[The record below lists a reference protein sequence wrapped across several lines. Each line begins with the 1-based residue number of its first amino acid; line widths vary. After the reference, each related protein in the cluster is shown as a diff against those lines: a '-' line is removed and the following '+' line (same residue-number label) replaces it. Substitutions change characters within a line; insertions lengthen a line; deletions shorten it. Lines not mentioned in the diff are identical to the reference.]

1 MIAYYDS
8 RLSEILTG
16 IIALGIPYSRNLMI
30 AEHELRHKVQ
40 DAVKIIFLLFRYF
53 PEQEINM
60 NQRCHHTQCSEYE
73 EHDSINGSQ
82 QSHKSP
88 EYSQRKAIDYSQ
100 KAQDRIKESDSRKV
114 FARSEM

>member
-8 RLSEILTG
+8 RLCKILTC
-16 IIALGIPYSRNLMI
+16 IVYLGISYTRYLMI
-30 AEHELRHKVQ
+30 ADHELRHKVQ
-40 DAVKIIFLLFRYF
+40 DPMKIIFLLFRDF
-53 PEQEINM
+53 SEQQVNM
-60 NQRCHHTQCSEYE
+60 HQRCHHTQCSEYE